1 MRRVSEPASRRGA
14 DRGQTPTLD
23 EVARLAGVS
32 RATASRAINGGNR
45 VSPAA
50 LAAVEAAVE
59 SLGYTPNP
67 AARSLVTRRT
77 DSVALV
83 VPEPDERVFS
93 DPFFVHTLRSVN
105 RVLAPRDLQ
114 LVLLLARPGD
124 EERRMLRYLRRRH
137 IDGAV
142 VVSHHSGDRLAEH
155 LASLGLPCAFVGRP
169 WSGADKVPYVDTDNT
184 AGARLATEHLV
195 ERGCR
200 RIGTIAG
207 PVDMAAGID
216 RLDGWRSAMQ
226 AAGLPADAVEHGDF
240 TEPGGARATDALL
253 AAHPDVDGLFV
264 ASDLMAAGALGALAA
279 AGRRVPDDVAVVG
292 YDDLGVAERCT
303 PPLTTVRQPLSEMA
317 EQAAR
322 LLLDQLD
329 RTGAPQPVRVIF
341 PPVLMVRASA

>member
-1 MRRVSEPASRRGA
+1 MSQSPTNPGNGA
-14 DRGQTPTLD
+14 GNAPTLD

-50 LAAVEAAVE
+50 KAAVDAAVR

-83 VPEPDERVFS
+83 VPEPDERVFT

-124 EERRMLRYLRRRH
+124 EERRMLRYLGRRH

-142 VVSHHSGDRLAEH
+142 VVSHHSEDRLAEH
-155 LASLGLPCAFVGRP
+155 FASLGLPCAFVGRP

-184 AGARLATEHLV
+184 AGARLAAERLV
-195 ERGCR
+195 QRGCR

-216 RLDGWRSAMQ
+216 RLDGWRSAVQ
-226 AAGLPADAVEHGDF
+226 DAGLADDAIAHGDF
-240 TEPGGARATDALL
+240 TEVGGARAAAELL
-253 AAHPDVDGLFV
+253 ATFPDLDGIFV
-264 ASDLMAAGALGALAA
+264 ASDLMAAGALAALAA
-279 AGRRVPDDVAVVG
+279 AGRRVPDDVAVIG

-317 EQAAR
+317 EQATR
-322 LLLDQLD
+322 LLLEQIDGD
-329 RTGAPQPVRVIF
+329 RDPQPIRVIF
-341 PPVLMVRASA
+341 PPALVVRKSG